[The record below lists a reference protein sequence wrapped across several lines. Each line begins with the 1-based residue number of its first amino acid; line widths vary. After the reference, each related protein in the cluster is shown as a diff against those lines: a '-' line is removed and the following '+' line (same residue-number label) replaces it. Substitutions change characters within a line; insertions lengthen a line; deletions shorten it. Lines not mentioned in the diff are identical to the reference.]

1 MNNYKKLSRNFFFQ
15 WFYTIRHL
23 VFELDI
29 SPGLLFK
36 RKNCNSMKALYKNM
50 IFTNQLALLVIPK
63 AKLFTVDLRGKKY
76 EAIAE
81 QKVDTNSHHM
91 KVRKLQEI
99 ND

>member
-1 MNNYKKLSRNFFFQ
+1 
-15 WFYTIRHL
+15 
-23 VFELDI
+23 
-29 SPGLLFK
+29 
-36 RKNCNSMKALYKNM
+36 M

-81 QKVDTNSHHM
+81 KKVDTNSHHM